1 MHPSARRADTAEAQ
15 WTRKL
20 ILFVSVGGHET
31 PSNGPAPP
39 LEISIFIINAR
50 PYICPNKCRNKRKRA
65 RAIPTPRAFSDV
77 EGPPHH
83 DLSRVV
89 KLNPRPVVDQP
100 PFLFVDSIN
109 LPNFFPVFPSSP
121 PPSIISFLSR
131 IRAVSLYG
139 MKIYLCVQSSISFHC
154 KSLRKIFP

>member
-77 EGPPHH
+77 EGPPRH

-109 LPNFFPVFPSSP
+109 LPNFFPRLPSFSSSKYYFFPVYVLSRFTEWKFIFAFSP
-121 PPSIISFLSR
+121 PYHSIVR
-131 IRAVSLYG
+131 V
-139 MKIYLCVQSSISFHC
+139 
-154 KSLRKIFP
+154 

>member
-77 EGPPHH
+77 EGPPRH
-83 DLSRVV
+83 DLSCVV
-89 KLNPRPVVDQP
+89 KLNPRPVVDRP
-100 PFLFVDSIN
+100 TTFPFRRLDQFAK
-109 LPNFFPVFPSSP
+109 FFPHLPSSP
-121 PPSIISFLSR
+121 PPSIISFPYTCCLALR
-131 IRAVSLYG
+131 NGNL
-139 MKIYLCVQSSISFHC
+139 
-154 KSLRKIFP
+154 SLRSVLHIIPL